1 MGKTLY
7 LNTEGGIRSKTLSLC
22 VCFVVR
28 VFFLSYIKIRSIQ
41 YRGICNKRYA
51 RDYGKRVIVLYV
63 LFTRKEKL

>member
-1 MGKTLY
+1 M
-7 LNTEGGIRSKTLSLC
+7 
-22 VCFVVR
+22 CFV
-28 VFFLSYIKIRSIQ
+28 FCSACIFLSYIKIRSIQ